1 MNISFAKKRSAFR
14 AAVAAAL
21 VLLIVAMSAVCL
33 SACNDDDGPD
43 PAAERAEAVNALRVN
58 TLAALDAKWAPG
70 LTDAE
75 IIALASPG
83 SYIEAAL
90 WTEML
95 AEVVSASR
103 LQTGKIRTAAEFIA
117 SDEGR
122 KLFADAAGNLDSAM
136 ELVDALG
143 LTSED
148 VSELGFDLLCAVV
161 SETRAMYTEVANR
174 LNVIKDKVLGA
185 GNENIAAAAERAER
199 IVASFG
205 KDEASVAESV
215 AQTLKALG
223 EAEEG
228 VKTVLAFAYDT
239 ERILGAGE
247 SGAGLSAIIGSA
259 AEGEGALANVSER
272 EMFAWLDGVLA
283 GFEEFG
289 KSMTAEKIASVKA
302 ALASGVLAGFEEFG
316 KSMTAEKIASVKA
329 ALASVRECFQGF
341 AQPVAAVGDVME
353 WLRVAESFADEIP
366 TIVSYALSACNVIYE
381 RNAEDTYTYD
391 FVRKLRLLAEE
402 ENEELRTVNTYALGA
417 ELFLSFAESH
427 NAAELKG
434 WIRDMAKEGTDLKS
448 ALIYAFALMA
458 AQAESEGDV
467 EVTPDLVSMVSVLLT
482 EVFGSLMDET
492 WRKYVLFPEK
502 YENRLRIVSGLVIS
516 FAESVNELNA
526 GGAQVDI
533 NVSSSGPYD
542 SEWYAEVMRIR
553 EETIRNAGGTDG
565 DALADK
571 ATAVIGE
578 YIDASYARLDELRAA
593 ASVGYI
599 TDADSAEA
607 TKLAEE
613 VQSNPIFM
621 VFAFF
626 FMQK

>member
-1 MNISFAKKRSAFR
+1 MGASFAKKRFAFC

-43 PAAERAEAVNALRVN
+43 PAAERAEAVNALRAN
-58 TLAALDAKWAPG
+58 TLAALDAKWTPG

-83 SYIEAAL
+83 SYIEAVL
-90 WTEML
+90 CTEML

-174 LNVIKDKVLGA
+174 LNAIKDKVLGA

-199 IVASFG
+199 IVESFG
-205 KDEASVAESV
+205 KDEASAAESV

-247 SGAGLSAIIGSA
+247 SGEGLAGLIGSA

-272 EMFAWLDGVLA
+272 EMFAGLDGVL
-283 GFEEFG
+283 GGLKDFG
-289 KSMTAEKIASVKA
+289 A
-302 ALASGVLAGFEEFG
+302 
-316 KSMTAEKIASVKA
+316 SMTAEKIASVKA

-341 AQPVAAVGDVME
+341 AQPVEVVRDVME
-353 WLRVAESFADEIP
+353 WLRGAEELLGEVPFLTGAIAAATD
-366 TIVSYALSACNVIYE
+366 VIYE
-381 RNAEDTYTYD
+381 RGEDGGYTYD
-391 FVRKLRLLAEE
+391 FVRRLKLLAEE
-402 ENEELRTVNTYALGA
+402 EDGTLADINSYILAGEAI
-417 ELFLSFAESH
+417 LSFAKVYD
-427 NAAELKG
+427 AQAVKDELKQLAENG
-434 WIRDMAKEGTDLKS
+434 GEMTSLV
-448 ALIYAFALMA
+448 IYAMALMFEASEQEGEDIEFTDDIA
-458 AQAESEGDV
+458 ALAV
-467 EVTPDLVSMVSVLLT
+467 ALLT
-482 EVFGSLMDET
+482 EVMGSATET
-492 WRKYVLFPEK
+492 AWNNYVSDPEK
-502 YENRLRIVSGLVIS
+502 YQNSLRIFSGLVLG
-516 FAESVNELNA
+516 FAEVLNENIA
-526 GGAQVDI
+526 AHGGTRVDI
-533 NVSSSGPYD
+533 NVTSDGPYTA
-542 SEWYAEVMRIR
+542 EWYAEVVRIR
-553 EETIRNAGGTDG
+553 RETIERAGAFTEG
-565 DALADK
+565 DDLSSV
-571 ATAVIGE
+571 AVGIIGE
-578 YIDASYARLDELRAA
+578 YVDKCYASLPDIERAVSAGWVEDAESEEAKLVTEMAA
-593 ASVGYI
+593 N
-599 TDADSAEA
+599 
-607 TKLAEE
+607 
-613 VQSNPIFM
+613 NPIFM
-621 VFAFF
+621 LLAM
-626 FMQK
+626 FM

>member
-1 MNISFAKKRSAFR
+1 MNVSFAKKRFAFR

-43 PAAERAEAVNALRVN
+43 PAAERAEAVNALKVN
-58 TLAALDAKWAPG
+58 TLVAMDSKWTPG

-75 IIALASPG
+75 IIGLASPG
-83 SYIEAAL
+83 SYIEAVL

-174 LNVIKDKVLGA
+174 LNAIKDKVLGA

-199 IVASFG
+199 IVESFG
-205 KDEASVAESV
+205 KDEASAAESV
-215 AQTLKALG
+215 AQTLEALA

-239 ERILGAGE
+239 ERIFGTGE
-247 SGAGLSAIIGSA
+247 SGEGLAGLIGSA

-272 EMFAWLDGVLA
+272 EMFAWLD
-283 GFEEFG
+283 
-289 KSMTAEKIASVKA
+289 
-302 ALASGVLAGFEEFG
+302 GVLAGFEEFG

-366 TIVSYALSACNVIYE
+366 TIVSYALSACDAIYE

-391 FVRKLRLLAEE
+391 FVHKLRLLAEE

-417 ELFLSFAESH
+417 ELFLSFAKSH
-427 NAAELKG
+427 DAAELKG
-434 WIRDMAKEGTDLKS
+434 WIRDMAKEGTGLKS

>member
-1 MNISFAKKRSAFR
+1 MGASFAKKRFAFR

-58 TLAALDAKWAPG
+58 TLAALDAKWTPG
-70 LTDAE
+70 LTDTE
-75 IIALASPG
+75 IIGLASPG
-83 SYIEAAL
+83 SYIEAVL

-174 LNVIKDKVLGA
+174 LNAIKDKVLGA

-199 IVASFG
+199 IVESFG
-205 KDEASVAESV
+205 KDEASAAESV

-239 ERILGAGE
+239 ERIFGTGE
-247 SGAGLSAIIGSA
+247 SGEGLAGLIGSA

-289 KSMTAEKIASVKA
+289 E
-302 ALASGVLAGFEEFG
+302 
-316 KSMTAEKIASVKA
+316 SMTAEKIASVKA

-341 AQPVAAVGDVME
+341 AQPVEVVRDVME
-353 WLRVAESFADEIP
+353 WLRGAEELLGEVPFLTGAIAAATD
-366 TIVSYALSACNVIYE
+366 VIYE
-381 RNAEDTYTYD
+381 RGEDGGYTYD
-391 FVRKLRLLAEE
+391 FVRRLKLLAEE
-402 ENEELRTVNTYALGA
+402 EDGTLADINSYILAGEAILSFAKDYDAQAVKDELKQLAENGGEMTTLVIYAMALMFEASEQEGEDIEFTDDIA
-417 ELFLSFAESH
+417 ALAVALLTEVMGSATETAWNNYVSDPEKYQNRLRIFSGMVLSFAEVL
-427 NAAELKG
+427 NENIAAHG
-434 WIRDMAKEGTDLKS
+434 GT
-448 ALIYAFALMA
+448 
-458 AQAESEGDV
+458 
-467 EVTPDLVSMVSVLLT
+467 
-482 EVFGSLMDET
+482 
-492 WRKYVLFPEK
+492 R
-502 YENRLRIVSGLVIS
+502 
-516 FAESVNELNA
+516 VN
-526 GGAQVDI
+526 I
-533 NVSSSGPYD
+533 NVTSDGPYTA
-542 SEWYAEVMRIR
+542 EWYAEVVRIR
-553 EETIRNAGGTDG
+553 RETIERAGTFTEGG
-565 DALADK
+565 ELSSV
-571 ATAVIGE
+571 AVGIIGE
-578 YIDASYARLDELRAA
+578 YVDKCYASLPDIKRAVSAGWVEDAESEEAKLVTEMAA
-593 ASVGYI
+593 N
-599 TDADSAEA
+599 
-607 TKLAEE
+607 
-613 VQSNPIFM
+613 NPIFM
-621 VFAFF
+621 LLAM
-626 FMQK
+626 FM

>member
-1 MNISFAKKRSAFR
+1 MRASFAKKRFAFR

-75 IIALASPG
+75 IIGLASPG
-83 SYIEAAL
+83 SYIEAVL

-174 LNVIKDKVLGA
+174 LNAIKDKVLGA

-199 IVASFG
+199 IVESFG
-205 KDEASVAESV
+205 KDETSAAESV

-239 ERILGAGE
+239 ERIFGTGE
-247 SGAGLSAIIGSA
+247 SGEGLAGLIGSA

-272 EMFAWLDGVLA
+272 ELFAWLDGVLA

-289 KSMTAEKIASVKA
+289 KSMTAEKV
-302 ALASGVLAGFEEFG
+302 
-316 KSMTAEKIASVKA
+316 ASVKA

-341 AQPVAAVGDVME
+341 VQPVAAVGDAME

-391 FVRKLRLLAEE
+391 FVHKLRLLAEE
-402 ENEELRTVNTYALGA
+402 EDEELRTVNTYALGA

-593 ASVGYI
+593 ADVGYI

>member
-1 MNISFAKKRSAFR
+1 MRASFAKKRFAFR

-43 PAAERAEAVNALRVN
+43 PAAERAEAVNALKVN

-83 SYIEAAL
+83 SYIEATL

-95 AEVVSASR
+95 TEVVSASR

-122 KLFADAAGNLDSAM
+122 KLFADAAGNLDAAM

-174 LNVIKDKVLGA
+174 LNAIKDKVLGA

-205 KDEASVAESV
+205 KDEATAAESV

-239 ERILGAGE
+239 ERIFGTGE
-247 SGAGLSAIIGSA
+247 SGEGLAGLIGSA

-302 ALASGVLAGFEEFG
+302 ALAS
-316 KSMTAEKIASVKA
+316 
-329 ALASVRECFQGF
+329 VRGCFQGF
-341 AQPVAAVGDVME
+341 AQPVEVVRDVME
-353 WLRVAESFADEIP
+353 WLRGAEELLGEVPFLTGAIAAATD
-366 TIVSYALSACNVIYE
+366 VIYE
-381 RNAEDTYTYD
+381 RGEDGGYTYD
-391 FVRKLRLLAEE
+391 FVRRLKLLAEE
-402 ENEELRTVNTYALGA
+402 EDGTLADINSYIIAGEMI
-417 ELFLSFAESH
+417 LSFAAVYDAQAVKDELEQL
-427 NAAELKG
+427 AENGGEMTSLV
-434 WIRDMAKEGTDLKS
+434 
-448 ALIYAFALMA
+448 IYAMALMFEASEQEGEDIEFTDDIA
-458 AQAESEGDV
+458 ALAV
-467 EVTPDLVSMVSVLLT
+467 ALLT
-482 EVFGSLMDET
+482 EVMGSATET
-492 WRKYVLFPEK
+492 AWNNYVSDPEK
-502 YENRLRIVSGLVIS
+502 YQNRLRIFSGMVLD
-516 FAESVNELNA
+516 FAEVLNENIA
-526 GGAQVDI
+526 AHGGTRVDI
-533 NVSSSGPYD
+533 NVTSDGPYTA
-542 SEWYAEVMRIR
+542 EWYAEVVRIR
-553 EETIRNAGGTDG
+553 RETIERAGTFTEG
-565 DALADK
+565 DDLSSV
-571 ATAVIGE
+571 AVGIIGE
-578 YIDASYARLDELRAA
+578 YVDKCYASLPDIERAVSAGWVEDAESEEAKLVTEMAA
-593 ASVGYI
+593 N
-599 TDADSAEA
+599 
-607 TKLAEE
+607 
-613 VQSNPIFM
+613 NPIFM
-621 VFAFF
+621 LLAM
-626 FMQK
+626 FM

>member
-1 MNISFAKKRSAFR
+1 MKAVFGTKKGADVLRVLL
-14 AAVAAAL
+14 AAVL
-21 VLLIVAMSAVCL
+21 VVLLIASFFAL
-33 SACNDDDGPD
+33 AACNKKDGPD
-43 PAAERAEAVNALRVN
+43 PAAERAEAVNALKVN
-58 TLAALDAKWAPG
+58 TLAALDAKWTPG

-75 IIALASPG
+75 IIGLASPG
-83 SYIEAAL
+83 SYIEATL

-117 SDEGR
+117 SEEGR
-122 KLFADAAGNLDSAM
+122 ELFADAAGNLDSAM

-161 SETRAMYTEVANR
+161 SETRAMYTELADR
-174 LNVIKDKVLGA
+174 LNAIKDKVLGNA

-205 KDEASVAESV
+205 EDESAAAASV
-215 AQTLKALG
+215 AQTLEALG

-239 ERILGAGE
+239 ERIFGTGE
-247 SGAGLSAIIGSA
+247 SGDGLAGLIGSA

-302 ALASGVLAGFEEFG
+302 AL
-316 KSMTAEKIASVKA
+316 K
-329 ALASVRECFQGF
+329 SVRECFQGF
-341 AQPVAAVGDVME
+341 AQPVAAVGDAME
-353 WLRVAESFADEIP
+353 WLRVAEELLGEVPFLTGAIDAA
-366 TIVSYALSACNVIYE
+366 TDVIYE
-381 RNAEDTYTYD
+381 RGEDEGYTYD
-391 FVRKLRLLAEE
+391 FVRRLKLLAGEE
-402 ENEELRTVNTYALGA
+402 DEELRTVNTYALGA
-417 ELFLSFAESH
+417 ELFLSFAKSH
-427 NAAELKG
+427 DAAELKG
-434 WIRDMAKEGTDLKS
+434 WIRDMAKEGTGLKS

-458 AQAESEGDV
+458 AQAESDGDV
-467 EVTPDLVSMVSVLLT
+467 EVTPDLVSMVSVLLA

-526 GGAQVDI
+526 GGVQVDI

-565 DALADK
+565 EALADK

>member
-1 MNISFAKKRSAFR
+1 MNVSFAKKRFAFR

-43 PAAERAEAVNALRVN
+43 PAAERAEAVNALKVN
-58 TLAALDAKWAPG
+58 TLAALDAKWTPG
-70 LTDAE
+70 LTDTE
-75 IIALASPG
+75 IIGLASPG

-161 SETRAMYTEVANR
+161 AGTRAMYTELADR
-174 LNVIKDKVLGA
+174 LNAIKDKVLGA

-199 IVASFG
+199 IVESFG
-205 KDEASVAESV
+205 KDEASAAESV
-215 AQTLKALG
+215 AHTLKALG

-239 ERILGAGE
+239 ERIFGTGE
-247 SGAGLSAIIGSA
+247 SGEGLAGLIGSA

-302 ALASGVLAGFEEFG
+302 ALAS
-316 KSMTAEKIASVKA
+316 
-329 ALASVRECFQGF
+329 VRECFQGF
-341 AQPVAAVGDVME
+341 AQPVEVVRDVME
-353 WLRVAESFADEIP
+353 WLRGAEELLGEVPFLTGAIAAATD
-366 TIVSYALSACNVIYE
+366 VIYE
-381 RNAEDTYTYD
+381 RGEDGGYTYD
-391 FVRKLRLLAEE
+391 FVRRLKLLAEE
-402 ENEELRTVNTYALGA
+402 EDGTLADINSYIIAGEMI
-417 ELFLSFAESH
+417 LSFAEDYD
-427 NAAELKG
+427 AQAVKDELKQLAENG
-434 WIRDMAKEGTDLKS
+434 GEMTTLV
-448 ALIYAFALMA
+448 IYAMALMFEASEQEGEDIEFTDDIA
-458 AQAESEGDV
+458 ALAV
-467 EVTPDLVSMVSVLLT
+467 ALLT
-482 EVFGSLMDET
+482 EVMGSATET
-492 WRKYVLFPEK
+492 AWNNYVSDPEK
-502 YENRLRIVSGLVIS
+502 YENRLRIFSGLVLG
-516 FAESVNELNA
+516 FAEVLNENIA
-526 GGAQVDI
+526 AHGGTCVDI
-533 NVSSSGPYD
+533 NVTSDGPYTA
-542 SEWYAEVMRIR
+542 EWYAEVVRIR
-553 EETIRNAGGTDG
+553 RETIERAGTFTEG
-565 DALADK
+565 DDLSSV
-571 ATAVIGE
+571 AVGIIGE
-578 YIDASYARLDELRAA
+578 YVDKCYASLPDIERAV
-593 ASVGYI
+593 SVGWVD
-599 TDADSAEA
+599 DAESEEA
-607 TKLAEE
+607 KLVTEMAAN
-613 VQSNPIFM
+613 NPIFM
-621 VFAFF
+621 LLAM
-626 FMQK
+626 FM

>member
-1 MNISFAKKRSAFR
+1 MNVSFAKKRFAFR

-43 PAAERAEAVNALRVN
+43 PAAERAEAVNALKVN

-70 LTDAE
+70 LTDTE

-117 SDEGR
+117 SDDGR

-174 LNVIKDKVLGA
+174 LNAIKDKVLGA

-199 IVASFG
+199 IVESFG
-205 KDEASVAESV
+205 KDEASAAESV

-239 ERILGAGE
+239 ERIFGTGE
-247 SGAGLSAIIGSA
+247 SGEGLAGLIGSA

-302 ALASGVLAGFEEFG
+302 ALAS
-316 KSMTAEKIASVKA
+316 
-329 ALASVRECFQGF
+329 VRECFQGF
-341 AQPVAAVGDVME
+341 AQPVEVVRDVME
-353 WLRVAESFADEIP
+353 WLRGAEELLGEVPFLTGAIAAATD
-366 TIVSYALSACNVIYE
+366 VIYE
-381 RNAEDTYTYD
+381 RGEDGGYTYD
-391 FVRKLRLLAEE
+391 FVRRLKLLAGEE
-402 ENEELRTVNTYALGA
+402 DGTLADINSYIIAGEMI
-417 ELFLSFAESH
+417 LSFA
-427 NAAELKG
+427 AVYDAQAVKDELKQLAENG
-434 WIRDMAKEGTDLKS
+434 GEMTSLV
-448 ALIYAFALMA
+448 IYAMALMFEASGQEGEDIEFTDDIA
-458 AQAESEGDV
+458 ALAV
-467 EVTPDLVSMVSVLLT
+467 ALLT
-482 EVFGSLMDET
+482 EVMGSATET
-492 WRKYVLFPEK
+492 AWNNYVSDPEK
-502 YENRLRIVSGLVIS
+502 YQNSLRIFSGLVLG
-516 FAESVNELNA
+516 FAEVLNENIA
-526 GGAQVDI
+526 AHGGTRVDI
-533 NVSSSGPYD
+533 NVTSDGPYTA
-542 SEWYAEVMRIR
+542 EWYAEVVRIR
-553 EETIRNAGGTDG
+553 RETIERAGTFTEG
-565 DALADK
+565 DDLSSV
-571 ATAVIGE
+571 AVGIIGE
-578 YIDASYARLDELRAA
+578 YVDKCYASLPDIERAVSAGWVEDAESEEAKLVTEMAA
-593 ASVGYI
+593 N
-599 TDADSAEA
+599 
-607 TKLAEE
+607 
-613 VQSNPIFM
+613 NPIFM
-621 VFAFF
+621 LLAM
-626 FMQK
+626 FM

>member
-1 MNISFAKKRSAFR
+1 MRASFAKKRFAFC
-14 AAVAAAL
+14 AAVTAAL

-58 TLAALDAKWAPG
+58 TLAALDAKWTPG
-70 LTDAE
+70 LTDTE
-75 IIALASPG
+75 IIGLASPG
-83 SYIEAAL
+83 SYIEAVL

-95 AEVVSASR
+95 AEVVSVSR

-174 LNVIKDKVLGA
+174 LNAIKDKVLGA

-199 IVASFG
+199 IVESFG
-205 KDEASVAESV
+205 KDEASAAESV

-239 ERILGAGE
+239 ERIFGTGE
-247 SGAGLSAIIGSA
+247 SGEGLAGLIGSA

-302 ALASGVLAGFEEFG
+302 ALAS
-316 KSMTAEKIASVKA
+316 
-329 ALASVRECFQGF
+329 VRECFQGF
-341 AQPVAAVGDVME
+341 AQPVEVVRDVME
-353 WLRVAESFADEIP
+353 WLRGAEELLGEVPFLTGAIAAATD
-366 TIVSYALSACNVIYE
+366 VIYE
-381 RNAEDTYTYD
+381 RGEDGGYTYD
-391 FVRKLRLLAEE
+391 FVRRLKLLAE
-402 ENEELRTVNTYALGA
+402 A
-417 ELFLSFAESH
+417 EDGTLADINSYILAGEAILSFAEVYD
-427 NAAELKG
+427 AQAVKDELKQLAENG
-434 WIRDMAKEGTDLKS
+434 GEMTTLV
-448 ALIYAFALMA
+448 IYAMALMFEASEQEGEDIEFTDDIA
-458 AQAESEGDV
+458 ALAV
-467 EVTPDLVSMVSVLLT
+467 ALLT
-482 EVFGSLMDET
+482 EVMGSATET
-492 WRKYVLFPEK
+492 AWNNYVSDPEK
-502 YENRLRIVSGLVIS
+502 YQNRLRISSGMVLG
-516 FAESVNELNA
+516 FAEVLNENIA
-526 GGAQVDI
+526 AHGGTRVDI
-533 NVSSSGPYD
+533 NVTSGGPYTA
-542 SEWYAEVMRIR
+542 EWYAEVVRIR
-553 EETIRNAGGTDG
+553 RETIERAGAFTEG
-565 DALADK
+565 DALSSV
-571 ATAVIGE
+571 AVGIIGE
-578 YIDASYARLDELRAA
+578 YVDKCYASLPDIERAVSAGWVEDAESEEAKLVTEMAA
-593 ASVGYI
+593 N
-599 TDADSAEA
+599 
-607 TKLAEE
+607 
-613 VQSNPIFM
+613 NPIFM
-621 VFAFF
+621 LLAM
-626 FMQK
+626 FM

>member
-1 MNISFAKKRSAFR
+1 MRASFAKKRFAFR

-43 PAAERAEAVNALRVN
+43 PAAERAEAVNALKVN

-83 SYIEAAL
+83 SYIEATL

-95 AEVVSASR
+95 TEVVSASR

-174 LNVIKDKVLGA
+174 LNAIKDKVLGA

-205 KDEASVAESV
+205 KDEATAAESV

-239 ERILGAGE
+239 ERIFGTGE
-247 SGAGLSAIIGSA
+247 SGEGLAGLIGSA

-302 ALASGVLAGFEEFG
+302 ALAS
-316 KSMTAEKIASVKA
+316 
-329 ALASVRECFQGF
+329 VRECFQGF
-341 AQPVAAVGDVME
+341 AQPVEVVRDVME
-353 WLRVAESFADEIP
+353 WLRGAEELLGEVPFLTGAIAAATD
-366 TIVSYALSACNVIYE
+366 VIYE
-381 RNAEDTYTYD
+381 RGEDGGYTYD
-391 FVRKLRLLAEE
+391 FVHRLKLLAEE
-402 ENEELRTVNTYALGA
+402 EDGTLADINSYILAGEAI
-417 ELFLSFAESH
+417 LSFAKVYD
-427 NAAELKG
+427 AQAVKDELKQLAENG
-434 WIRDMAKEGTDLKS
+434 GEMTTLV
-448 ALIYAFALMA
+448 IYAMALMFEASEQEGEDIEFTDDIA
-458 AQAESEGDV
+458 ALAV
-467 EVTPDLVSMVSVLLT
+467 ALLT
-482 EVFGSLMDET
+482 EVMGSATET
-492 WRKYVLFPEK
+492 AWNNYVSDPEK
-502 YENRLRIVSGLVIS
+502 YENRLRVFSGLVLG
-516 FAESVNELNA
+516 FAEVLNENIA
-526 GGAQVDI
+526 AHGGTRVDI
-533 NVSSSGPYD
+533 NVTSDGPYTA
-542 SEWYAEVMRIR
+542 EWYAEVVRIR
-553 EETIRNAGGTDG
+553 RETIERAGAFTEG
-565 DALADK
+565 DDLSSV
-571 ATAVIGE
+571 AVGIIGE
-578 YIDASYARLDELRAA
+578 YVDKCYASLLDIERAV
-593 ASVGYI
+593 SVGWVE
-599 TDADSAEA
+599 DAESEEA
-607 TKLAEE
+607 KLVTEMAAN
-613 VQSNPIFM
+613 NPIFM
-621 VFAFF
+621 LLAM
-626 FMQK
+626 FM

>member
-1 MNISFAKKRSAFR
+1 MNVSFAKKRFAFR

-43 PAAERAEAVNALRVN
+43 PAAERAEAVNALSVN
-58 TLAALDAKWAPG
+58 TLAALDAKWTPG

-83 SYIEAAL
+83 SYIEATL

-199 IVASFG
+199 IVESFG
-205 KDEASVAESV
+205 KDEASAAESV
-215 AQTLKALG
+215 AQTLEALA

-239 ERILGAGE
+239 ERIFGTGE
-247 SGAGLSAIIGSA
+247 SGEGLAGLIGSA

-302 ALASGVLAGFEEFG
+302 ALAS
-316 KSMTAEKIASVKA
+316 
-329 ALASVRECFQGF
+329 VRECFQGF
-341 AQPVAAVGDVME
+341 AQPVEVVRDVME
-353 WLRVAESFADEIP
+353 WLRGAEELLGEVPFLTGAIAAATD
-366 TIVSYALSACNVIYE
+366 VIYG
-381 RNAEDTYTYD
+381 EDGGYTYD
-391 FVRKLRLLAEE
+391 FVHRLKLLAEE
-402 ENEELRTVNTYALGA
+402 EDGTLADINSYIIAGEMI
-417 ELFLSFAESH
+417 LSFAEDYD
-427 NAAELKG
+427 AQAVKDELKQLAENG
-434 WIRDMAKEGTDLKS
+434 GEMTTLV
-448 ALIYAFALMA
+448 IYAMALMFEASEQEGEDIEFTDDIA
-458 AQAESEGDV
+458 ALAV
-467 EVTPDLVSMVSVLLT
+467 ALLT
-482 EVFGSLMDET
+482 EVMGSATET
-492 WRKYVLFPEK
+492 AWNNYVSDPEK
-502 YENRLRIVSGLVIS
+502 YQNSLRIFSGLVLG
-516 FAESVNELNA
+516 FAEVLNENIA
-526 GGAQVDI
+526 AHGGTRVDI
-533 NVSSSGPYD
+533 NVTSDGPYTA
-542 SEWYAEVMRIR
+542 EWYAEVVRIR
-553 EETIRNAGGTDG
+553 RETIERAGAFTEG
-565 DALADK
+565 DALSSV
-571 ATAVIGE
+571 AVGIIGE
-578 YIDASYARLDELRAA
+578 YVDKCYASLPDIERAV
-593 ASVGYI
+593 SVGWVD
-599 TDADSAEA
+599 DAESEEA
-607 TKLAEE
+607 KLVTEMAAN
-613 VQSNPIFM
+613 NPIFM
-621 VFAFF
+621 LLAM
-626 FMQK
+626 FM

>member
-1 MNISFAKKRSAFR
+1 MRASFAKKRFAFR

-43 PAAERAEAVNALRVN
+43 PAAERAEAVNALKVN

-174 LNVIKDKVLGA
+174 LNAIKDKVLGA
-185 GNENIAAAAERAER
+185 GNENIATAAERAER

-205 KDEASVAESV
+205 KDETSAAESV

-239 ERILGAGE
+239 ERIFGTGE
-247 SGAGLSAIIGSA
+247 SGEGLAGLIGSA

-302 ALASGVLAGFEEFG
+302 ALAS
-316 KSMTAEKIASVKA
+316 
-329 ALASVRECFQGF
+329 VRECFQGF
-341 AQPVAAVGDVME
+341 AQPVEVVRDVME
-353 WLRVAESFADEIP
+353 WLRGAEELLGEVPFLTGAIAAATD
-366 TIVSYALSACNVIYE
+366 VIYE
-381 RNAEDTYTYD
+381 RGEDEGYTYD
-391 FVRKLRLLAEE
+391 FVHRLKLLAGEE
-402 ENEELRTVNTYALGA
+402 DGTLADINSYIIAGEMI
-417 ELFLSFAESH
+417 LSFAEVYD
-427 NAAELKG
+427 AQAVKDELKQLAENG
-434 WIRDMAKEGTDLKS
+434 GEMTTLV
-448 ALIYAFALMA
+448 IYAMALMFEASEQEGEDIEFTDDIA
-458 AQAESEGDV
+458 ALAV
-467 EVTPDLVSMVSVLLT
+467 ALLT
-482 EVFGSLMDET
+482 EVMGSATET
-492 WRKYVLFPEK
+492 AWNNYVSDPEK
-502 YENRLRIVSGLVIS
+502 YQNSLRIFSGLVLG
-516 FAESVNELNA
+516 FAEVLNENIA
-526 GGAQVDI
+526 AHGGTRVDI
-533 NVSSSGPYD
+533 NVTSDGPYTA
-542 SEWYAEVMRIR
+542 EWYAEVVRIR
-553 EETIRNAGGTDG
+553 RETIERAGAFTEE
-565 DALADK
+565 DALSSV
-571 ATAVIGE
+571 AVGIIGE
-578 YIDASYARLDELRAA
+578 YVDKCYASLPDIERAVSAGWVEDAESEEAKLVTEMAA
-593 ASVGYI
+593 N
-599 TDADSAEA
+599 
-607 TKLAEE
+607 
-613 VQSNPIFM
+613 NPIFM
-621 VFAFF
+621 LLAMFR
-626 FMQK
+626 

>member
-1 MNISFAKKRSAFR
+1 MRASFAKKRFAFR

-43 PAAERAEAVNALRVN
+43 PAAERAEAVNALKVN

-174 LNVIKDKVLGA
+174 LNAIKDKVLGA
-185 GNENIAAAAERAER
+185 GNENIATAAERAER

-205 KDEASVAESV
+205 KDETSAAESV

-239 ERILGAGE
+239 ERIFGTGE
-247 SGAGLSAIIGSA
+247 SGEGLAGLIGSA

-302 ALASGVLAGFEEFG
+302 ALAS
-316 KSMTAEKIASVKA
+316 
-329 ALASVRECFQGF
+329 VRECFQGF
-341 AQPVAAVGDVME
+341 AQPVEVVRDVME
-353 WLRVAESFADEIP
+353 WLRGAEELLGEVPFLTGAIAAATD
-366 TIVSYALSACNVIYE
+366 VIYE
-381 RNAEDTYTYD
+381 RGEDEGYTYD
-391 FVRKLRLLAEE
+391 FVHRLKLLAGEE
-402 ENEELRTVNTYALGA
+402 DGTLADINSYIIAGEMI
-417 ELFLSFAESH
+417 LSFAEVYD
-427 NAAELKG
+427 AQAVKDELKQLAENG
-434 WIRDMAKEGTDLKS
+434 GEMTTLV
-448 ALIYAFALMA
+448 IYAMALMFEASEQEGEDIEFTDDIA
-458 AQAESEGDV
+458 ALAV
-467 EVTPDLVSMVSVLLT
+467 ALLT
-482 EVFGSLMDET
+482 EVMGSATET
-492 WRKYVLFPEK
+492 AWNNYVSDPEK
-502 YENRLRIVSGLVIS
+502 YQNSLRIFSGLVLG
-516 FAESVNELNA
+516 FAEVLNENIA
-526 GGAQVDI
+526 AHGGTRVDI
-533 NVSSSGPYD
+533 NVTSDGPYTA
-542 SEWYAEVMRIR
+542 EWYAEVVRIR
-553 EETIRNAGGTDG
+553 RETIERAGAFTEE
-565 DALADK
+565 DALSSV
-571 ATAVIGE
+571 AVGIIGE
-578 YIDASYARLDELRAA
+578 YVDKCYASLPDIERAVSAGWVEDAESEEAKLVTEMAA
-593 ASVGYI
+593 N
-599 TDADSAEA
+599 
-607 TKLAEE
+607 
-613 VQSNPIFM
+613 NPIFM
-621 VFAFF
+621 LLAM
-626 FMQK
+626 FM

>member
-1 MNISFAKKRSAFR
+1 MRAFFAKKRFAFR

-43 PAAERAEAVNALRVN
+43 PAAERAEAVNALKVN

-83 SYIEAAL
+83 GYIEATL

-205 KDEASVAESV
+205 KDETSAAESV

-239 ERILGAGE
+239 ERIFGTGE
-247 SGAGLSAIIGSA
+247 SGEGLAGLIGSA

-302 ALASGVLAGFEEFG
+302 ALAS
-316 KSMTAEKIASVKA
+316 
-329 ALASVRECFQGF
+329 VRECFQGF
-341 AQPVAAVGDVME
+341 AQPVEVVRDVME
-353 WLRVAESFADEIP
+353 WLRGTEELLGEVPFLTGAIAAA
-366 TIVSYALSACNVIYE
+366 TNVIYE
-381 RNAEDTYTYD
+381 RGEDEGYTYD
-391 FVRKLRLLAEE
+391 FVRRLKLLAEE
-402 ENEELRTVNTYALGA
+402 EDGTLADINSYILAGEMI
-417 ELFLSFAESH
+417 LSFAEDYD
-427 NAAELKG
+427 AQAVKDELKQLAENG
-434 WIRDMAKEGTDLKS
+434 GEMTTLV
-448 ALIYAFALMA
+448 IYAMALMFEASEQEGEDIEFTDDIA
-458 AQAESEGDV
+458 ALAV
-467 EVTPDLVSMVSVLLT
+467 ALLT
-482 EVFGSLMDET
+482 EVMGSATET
-492 WRKYVLFPEK
+492 AWNNYVSDPEK
-502 YENRLRIVSGLVIS
+502 YQNSLRIFSGLVLG
-516 FAESVNELNA
+516 FAEVLNENIA
-526 GGAQVDI
+526 AHGGTRVDI
-533 NVSSSGPYD
+533 NVTSDGPYTA
-542 SEWYAEVMRIR
+542 EWYAEVVRIR
-553 EETIRNAGGTDG
+553 RETIERAGAFTEE
-565 DALADK
+565 DALSSV
-571 ATAVIGE
+571 AVGIIGE
-578 YIDASYARLDELRAA
+578 YVDKCYASLPDIERAVSAGWVEDAESEEAKLVTEMAA
-593 ASVGYI
+593 N
-599 TDADSAEA
+599 
-607 TKLAEE
+607 
-613 VQSNPIFM
+613 NPIFM
-621 VFAFF
+621 LLAM
-626 FMQK
+626 FM

>member
-1 MNISFAKKRSAFR
+1 MNVSFAKKRFAFR

-43 PAAERAEAVNALRVN
+43 PAAERAEAVNALKVN

-70 LTDAE
+70 LTDTE
-75 IIALASPG
+75 IIGLASPG
-83 SYIEAAL
+83 SYIEAVL

-174 LNVIKDKVLGA
+174 LNAIKDKVLGA

-205 KDEASVAESV
+205 KDEATAAESV

-239 ERILGAGE
+239 ERIFGTGE
-247 SGAGLSAIIGSA
+247 SGEGLAGLIGSA

-302 ALASGVLAGFEEFG
+302 ALAS
-316 KSMTAEKIASVKA
+316 
-329 ALASVRECFQGF
+329 VRECFQGF
-341 AQPVAAVGDVME
+341 AQPVEVVRDVME
-353 WLRVAESFADEIP
+353 WLRGAEELLGEVPFLTGAIAAATD
-366 TIVSYALSACNVIYE
+366 VIYE
-381 RNAEDTYTYD
+381 RGEDGGYTYD
-391 FVRKLRLLAEE
+391 FVRRLKLLAEE
-402 ENEELRTVNTYALGA
+402 EDGTLADINSYIIAGEMI
-417 ELFLSFAESH
+417 LSFA
-427 NAAELKG
+427 AVYDAQAVKDELKQLAENG
-434 WIRDMAKEGTDLKS
+434 GEMTSLV
-448 ALIYAFALMA
+448 IYAMALMFEASEQEGEDIEFTDDIA
-458 AQAESEGDV
+458 ALAV
-467 EVTPDLVSMVSVLLT
+467 ALLT
-482 EVFGSLMDET
+482 EVMGSATET
-492 WRKYVLFPEK
+492 AWNNYVSDPEK
-502 YENRLRIVSGLVIS
+502 YQNSLRIFSGMVLD
-516 FAESVNELNA
+516 FAEVLNENIA
-526 GGAQVDI
+526 AHGGTRVDI
-533 NVSSSGPYD
+533 NVTSDGPYTA
-542 SEWYAEVMRIR
+542 EWYAEVVRIR
-553 EETIRNAGGTDG
+553 RETIERAGTFTEGG
-565 DALADK
+565 DLSSV
-571 ATAVIGE
+571 AVGIIGE
-578 YIDASYARLDELRAA
+578 YVDKCYASRPDIERAVSAGWVEDAESEEAKLVTEMAA
-593 ASVGYI
+593 N
-599 TDADSAEA
+599 
-607 TKLAEE
+607 
-613 VQSNPIFM
+613 NPIFM
-621 VFAFF
+621 LLAM
-626 FMQK
+626 FM

>member
-1 MNISFAKKRSAFR
+1 MRASFAKKRFAFR

-43 PAAERAEAVNALRVN
+43 PAAERAEAVNALKVN

-70 LTDAE
+70 LTDTE
-75 IIALASPG
+75 IIGLASPG

-174 LNVIKDKVLGA
+174 LNAIKDKVLGA

-199 IVASFG
+199 IVESFG
-205 KDEASVAESV
+205 KDEASAAESV

-239 ERILGAGE
+239 ERIFGTGE

-302 ALASGVLAGFEEFG
+302 AL
-316 KSMTAEKIASVKA
+316 K
-329 ALASVRECFQGF
+329 SVRECFQGF
-341 AQPVAAVGDVME
+341 AQPVEVVRDVME
-353 WLRVAESFADEIP
+353 WLRGAEELLGEVPFLTGAIAAATD
-366 TIVSYALSACNVIYE
+366 VIYE
-381 RNAEDTYTYD
+381 RGEDGGYTYD
-391 FVRKLRLLAEE
+391 FVHRLKLLAEE
-402 ENEELRTVNTYALGA
+402 EDGTLADINSYIIAGEMI
-417 ELFLSFAESH
+417 LSFAEVYD
-427 NAAELKG
+427 AQAVKDELKQLAENG
-434 WIRDMAKEGTDLKS
+434 GEMTSLV
-448 ALIYAFALMA
+448 IYAMALMFEASEQEGEDIELTDDIA
-458 AQAESEGDV
+458 ALAV
-467 EVTPDLVSMVSVLLT
+467 ALLT
-482 EVFGSLMDET
+482 EVMGSATET
-492 WRKYVLFPEK
+492 AWNNYVSDPEK
-502 YENRLRIVSGLVIS
+502 YQNRLRIFSGMVLN
-516 FAESVNELNA
+516 FAEVLNENIA
-526 GGAQVDI
+526 AHGGTRVDI
-533 NVSSSGPYD
+533 NVTSDGPYTA
-542 SEWYAEVMRIR
+542 EWYAEVVRIR
-553 EETIRNAGGTDG
+553 RETIERAGTFTEG
-565 DALADK
+565 DDLSSV
-571 ATAVIGE
+571 AVGIIGE
-578 YIDASYARLDELRAA
+578 YVDKCYASLPDIERAVSAGWVEDAESEEAKLVTEMAA
-593 ASVGYI
+593 N
-599 TDADSAEA
+599 
-607 TKLAEE
+607 
-613 VQSNPIFM
+613 NPIFM
-621 VFAFF
+621 LLAM
-626 FMQK
+626 FM

>member
-1 MNISFAKKRSAFR
+1 MRASFAKKRFAFR

-58 TLAALDAKWAPG
+58 TLAALDAKWTPG
-70 LTDAE
+70 LTDTE
-75 IIALASPG
+75 IIGLASPG

-174 LNVIKDKVLGA
+174 LNAIKDKVLGA

-199 IVASFG
+199 IVESFG
-205 KDEASVAESV
+205 KDEASAAESV

-239 ERILGAGE
+239 ERIFGTGE
-247 SGAGLSAIIGSA
+247 SGEGLAGLIGSA

-302 ALASGVLAGFEEFG
+302 ALAS
-316 KSMTAEKIASVKA
+316 
-329 ALASVRECFQGF
+329 VRECFQGF
-341 AQPVAAVGDVME
+341 VQPVAAVGDAME

-366 TIVSYALSACNVIYE
+366 TIVSYALSACDVIYE

-402 ENEELRTVNTYALGA
+402 EDEELRTVNTYALGA

>member
-1 MNISFAKKRSAFR
+1 MNVPFAKKRFAFR

-21 VLLIVAMSAVCL
+21 VMLIVAMSAVCL

-43 PAAERAEAVNALRVN
+43 PAAERAEAVNALKVN

-83 SYIEAAL
+83 SYIEATL

-117 SDEGR
+117 SDEGK

-161 SETRAMYTEVANR
+161 SETRALYTETKDRLVA
-174 LNVIKDKVLGA
+174 IDKKGVMGGA
-185 GNENIAAAAERAER
+185 NTDLTAAIERAER

-205 KDEASVAESV
+205 KDETSAAESV

-239 ERILGAGE
+239 ERIFGTGE
-247 SGAGLSAIIGSA
+247 SGEGLAGLIGSA

-302 ALASGVLAGFEEFG
+302 ALAS
-316 KSMTAEKIASVKA
+316 
-329 ALASVRECFQGF
+329 VRECFQGF
-341 AQPVAAVGDVME
+341 AQPVAAVGDAME

-366 TIVSYALSACNVIYE
+366 TIVSYALSACDVIYE

-402 ENEELRTVNTYALGA
+402 EDEELRTVNTYALGA

>member
-1 MNISFAKKRSAFR
+1 MRASFAKKRFAFR

-43 PAAERAEAVNALRVN
+43 PAAERAEAVNALKVN

-83 SYIEAAL
+83 SYIEAVL

-174 LNVIKDKVLGA
+174 LNAIKDKVLGA

-199 IVASFG
+199 IVESFG
-205 KDEASVAESV
+205 KDEASAAESV

-239 ERILGAGE
+239 ERIFGTGE
-247 SGAGLSAIIGSA
+247 SGEGLAGLIGSA

-302 ALASGVLAGFEEFG
+302 ALAS
-316 KSMTAEKIASVKA
+316 
-329 ALASVRECFQGF
+329 VRECFQGF
-341 AQPVAAVGDVME
+341 AQPVEVVRDVME
-353 WLRVAESFADEIP
+353 WLRGAEELLGEVPFLTGAIAAATD
-366 TIVSYALSACNVIYE
+366 VIYE
-381 RNAEDTYTYD
+381 RGEDEGYTYD
-391 FVRKLRLLAEE
+391 FVRRLKLLAEE
-402 ENEELRTVNTYALGA
+402 EDGTLADINSYILAGEAI
-417 ELFLSFAESH
+417 LSFAKVYD
-427 NAAELKG
+427 AQAVKDELKQLAENG
-434 WIRDMAKEGTDLKS
+434 GEMTTLV
-448 ALIYAFALMA
+448 IYAMALMFEASEQEGEDIEFTDDIA
-458 AQAESEGDV
+458 ALAV
-467 EVTPDLVSMVSVLLT
+467 ALLT
-482 EVFGSLMDET
+482 EVMGSATET
-492 WRKYVLFPEK
+492 AWNNYVSDPEK
-502 YENRLRIVSGLVIS
+502 YENRLRVFSGLVLG
-516 FAESVNELNA
+516 FAEVLNENIA
-526 GGAQVDI
+526 AHGGTRVDI
-533 NVSSSGPYD
+533 NVTSDGPYTA
-542 SEWYAEVMRIR
+542 EWYAEVVRIR
-553 EETIRNAGGTDG
+553 RETIERAGAFTEG
-565 DALADK
+565 DALSSV
-571 ATAVIGE
+571 AVGIIGE
-578 YIDASYARLDELRAA
+578 YVDKCYASLPDIERAVSAGWVEDAESEEAKLVTEMAA
-593 ASVGYI
+593 N
-599 TDADSAEA
+599 
-607 TKLAEE
+607 
-613 VQSNPIFM
+613 NPIFM
-621 VFAFF
+621 LLAM
-626 FMQK
+626 FM

>member
-1 MNISFAKKRSAFR
+1 MNVSFAKKRFAFR

-75 IIALASPG
+75 IIGLASPG
-83 SYIEAAL
+83 SYIEAEL

-174 LNVIKDKVLGA
+174 LNAIKDKVLGA

-199 IVASFG
+199 IVESFG
-205 KDEASVAESV
+205 KDEATAAESV

-239 ERILGAGE
+239 ERIFGTGE
-247 SGAGLSAIIGSA
+247 SGEGLAGLIGSA

-302 ALASGVLAGFEEFG
+302 ALAS
-316 KSMTAEKIASVKA
+316 
-329 ALASVRECFQGF
+329 VRECFQGF
-341 AQPVAAVGDVME
+341 AQPVEVVRDVME
-353 WLRVAESFADEIP
+353 WLRGAEELLGEVPFLTGAIAAA
-366 TIVSYALSACNVIYE
+366 TNVIYE
-381 RNAEDTYTYD
+381 RGEDEGYTYD
-391 FVRKLRLLAEE
+391 FVRRLKLLAEE
-402 ENEELRTVNTYALGA
+402 EDGTLADINSYILAGEAI
-417 ELFLSFAESH
+417 LSFADVYD
-427 NAAELKG
+427 AQAVKDELKQLAENG
-434 WIRDMAKEGTDLKS
+434 GEMTTLV
-448 ALIYAFALMA
+448 IYAMALMFEASEQEGEDIELTDDIA
-458 AQAESEGDV
+458 ALAV
-467 EVTPDLVSMVSVLLT
+467 ALLT
-482 EVFGSLMDET
+482 EVMGSATET
-492 WRKYVLFPEK
+492 AWNNYVSDPEK
-502 YENRLRIVSGLVIS
+502 YQNRLRIFSGMVLD
-516 FAESVNELNA
+516 FAEVLNENIA
-526 GGAQVDI
+526 AHGGTRVDI
-533 NVSSSGPYD
+533 NVTSDGPYTA
-542 SEWYAEVMRIR
+542 EWYAEVVRIR
-553 EETIRNAGGTDG
+553 RETIERAGTFTEG
-565 DALADK
+565 DDLSSV
-571 ATAVIGE
+571 AVGIIGE
-578 YIDASYARLDELRAA
+578 YVDKCYASRPDIERAVSAGWVEDAESEEAKLVTEMAA
-593 ASVGYI
+593 N
-599 TDADSAEA
+599 
-607 TKLAEE
+607 
-613 VQSNPIFM
+613 NPIFM
-621 VFAFF
+621 LLAM
-626 FMQK
+626 FM

>member
-1 MNISFAKKRSAFR
+1 MRASFAKKRFAFR

-43 PAAERAEAVNALRVN
+43 PAAERAEAVNALKVN

-174 LNVIKDKVLGA
+174 LNAIKDKVLGA

-199 IVASFG
+199 IVESFG
-205 KDEASVAESV
+205 KDEASAAESV

-239 ERILGAGE
+239 ERIFGTGE
-247 SGAGLSAIIGSA
+247 SGEGLAGLIGSA

-272 EMFAWLDGVLA
+272 EMFAWLD
-283 GFEEFG
+283 
-289 KSMTAEKIASVKA
+289 
-302 ALASGVLAGFEEFG
+302 GVLAGFEEFG

-366 TIVSYALSACNVIYE
+366 TIVSYALSACDVIYE
-381 RNAEDTYTYD
+381 RNAEGTYD
-391 FVRKLRLLAEE
+391 FVHKLRLLAEE

-427 NAAELKG
+427 DAAELKG
-434 WIRDMAKEGTDLKS
+434 WIRDMAKEGTGLKS

>member
-1 MNISFAKKRSAFR
+1 MNVSFAKKRFAFR

-43 PAAERAEAVNALRVN
+43 PAAERAEAVNALKVN

-70 LTDAE
+70 LTDTE

-83 SYIEAAL
+83 SYIEAVL

-174 LNVIKDKVLGA
+174 LNAIKDKVLGA

-199 IVASFG
+199 IVESFG
-205 KDEASVAESV
+205 KDEASAAESV

-239 ERILGAGE
+239 ERIFGTGE
-247 SGAGLSAIIGSA
+247 SGDGLAGLIGSA

-272 EMFAWLDGVLA
+272 EIFAWLDGVLA

-289 KSMTAEKIASVKA
+289 KSMTEEKIASVK
-302 ALASGVLAGFEEFG
+302 G
-316 KSMTAEKIASVKA
+316 

-341 AQPVAAVGDVME
+341 AQPVAAVGDAME

-366 TIVSYALSACNVIYE
+366 TIVSYALSACDVIYE

-391 FVRKLRLLAEE
+391 FVHKLRLLAEE
-402 ENEELRTVNTYALGA
+402 EDEELRTVNTYALGA
-417 ELFLSFAESH
+417 ELFLSFAKSH
-427 NAAELKG
+427 DAAELKG
-434 WIRDMAKEGTDLKS
+434 WIRDMAKEGTGLKS

-458 AQAESEGDV
+458 AQAESDGDV

-526 GGAQVDI
+526 GGVQVDI

-565 DALADK
+565 EALADK
-571 ATAVIGE
+571 ATAEIGE

>member
-1 MNISFAKKRSAFR
+1 MNVSFAKKRFAFR

-161 SETRAMYTEVANR
+161 SETRAMYTELADR
-174 LNVIKDKVLGA
+174 LNAIKDKVLGA

-205 KDEASVAESV
+205 KDEASAAESV

-239 ERILGAGE
+239 ERIFGTGE
-247 SGAGLSAIIGSA
+247 SGEGLAGLIGSA

-302 ALASGVLAGFEEFG
+302 ALAS
-316 KSMTAEKIASVKA
+316 
-329 ALASVRECFQGF
+329 VRECFQGF
-341 AQPVAAVGDVME
+341 AQPVEVVRDVME
-353 WLRVAESFADEIP
+353 WLRGAEELLGEVPFLTGAIAAA
-366 TIVSYALSACNVIYE
+366 TNVIYE
-381 RNAEDTYTYD
+381 RGEDEGYTYD
-391 FVRKLRLLAEE
+391 FVRRLKLLAGEE
-402 ENEELRTVNTYALGA
+402 DGTLADINSYIIAGEMI
-417 ELFLSFAESH
+417 LSFAEDYD
-427 NAAELKG
+427 AQAVKDELKQLAENG
-434 WIRDMAKEGTDLKS
+434 GEMTTLV
-448 ALIYAFALMA
+448 IYAMALMFEASEQEGEDIEFTDDIA
-458 AQAESEGDV
+458 ALAV
-467 EVTPDLVSMVSVLLT
+467 ALLT
-482 EVFGSLMDET
+482 EVMGSATET
-492 WRKYVLFPEK
+492 AWNNYVSDPEK
-502 YENRLRIVSGLVIS
+502 YENRLRVFSGLVLG
-516 FAESVNELNA
+516 FAEVLNENIA
-526 GGAQVDI
+526 AHGGTRVDI
-533 NVSSSGPYD
+533 NVTSDGPYTA
-542 SEWYAEVMRIR
+542 EWYAEVVRIR
-553 EETIRNAGGTDG
+553 RETIERAGAFTEG
-565 DALADK
+565 DALSSV
-571 ATAVIGE
+571 AVGIIGE
-578 YIDASYARLDELRAA
+578 YVDKCYASLPDIERAV
-593 ASVGYI
+593 SVGWVD
-599 TDADSAEA
+599 DAESEEA
-607 TKLAEE
+607 KLVTEMAAN
-613 VQSNPIFM
+613 NPIFM
-621 VFAFF
+621 LLAM
-626 FMQK
+626 FM

>member
-1 MNISFAKKRSAFR
+1 MNVSFAKKRFAFR

-43 PAAERAEAVNALRVN
+43 PAAERAEAVNALKVN

-75 IIALASPG
+75 IIGLASPG
-83 SYIEAAL
+83 SYIEAVL

-117 SDEGR
+117 SDDGR

-174 LNVIKDKVLGA
+174 LNAIKDKVLGA

-199 IVASFG
+199 IVESFG
-205 KDEASVAESV
+205 KDEASAAESV

-239 ERILGAGE
+239 ERIFGTGE
-247 SGAGLSAIIGSA
+247 SGAGLAGLIGSA

-289 KSMTAEKIASVKA
+289 E
-302 ALASGVLAGFEEFG
+302 
-316 KSMTAEKIASVKA
+316 SMTAEKIASVKA

-341 AQPVAAVGDVME
+341 AQPVEVVRDVME
-353 WLRVAESFADEIP
+353 WLRGAEELLGEVPFLTGAIAAATD
-366 TIVSYALSACNVIYE
+366 VIYE
-381 RNAEDTYTYD
+381 RGEDGGYTYD
-391 FVRKLRLLAEE
+391 FVRRLKLLAEE
-402 ENEELRTVNTYALGA
+402 EDGTLADINSYILAGEAI
-417 ELFLSFAESH
+417 LSFADVYD
-427 NAAELKG
+427 AQAVKDELKQLAENG
-434 WIRDMAKEGTDLKS
+434 GEMTTLV
-448 ALIYAFALMA
+448 IYAMALMFEASEQEGEDIEFTDDIA
-458 AQAESEGDV
+458 ALAV
-467 EVTPDLVSMVSVLLT
+467 ALLT
-482 EVFGSLMDET
+482 EVMGSATET
-492 WRKYVLFPEK
+492 AWNNYISDPEK
-502 YENRLRIVSGLVIS
+502 YQNSLRIFSGLVLG
-516 FAESVNELNA
+516 FAEVLNENIA
-526 GGAQVDI
+526 AHGGTRVDI
-533 NVSSSGPYD
+533 NVTSDGPYTA
-542 SEWYAEVMRIR
+542 EWYAEVVRIR
-553 EETIRNAGGTDG
+553 RETIERAGAFTEG
-565 DALADK
+565 DALSSV
-571 ATAVIGE
+571 AVGIIGE
-578 YIDASYARLDELRAA
+578 YVDKCYASLPDIERAVSAGWVEDAESEEAKLVTEMAA
-593 ASVGYI
+593 N
-599 TDADSAEA
+599 
-607 TKLAEE
+607 
-613 VQSNPIFM
+613 NPIFM
-621 VFAFF
+621 LLAM
-626 FMQK
+626 FM

>member
-1 MNISFAKKRSAFR
+1 MNVSFAKKRFAFR

-43 PAAERAEAVNALRVN
+43 PAAERAEAVNALKVN

-83 SYIEAAL
+83 SYIEAVL

-174 LNVIKDKVLGA
+174 LNAIKDKVLGA

-205 KDEASVAESV
+205 KDEATAAESV

-239 ERILGAGE
+239 ERIFGTGE
-247 SGAGLSAIIGSA
+247 SGEGIAGLIGSA

-289 KSMTAEKIASVKA
+289 KSMTAEKIAR
-302 ALASGVLAGFEEFG
+302 
-316 KSMTAEKIASVKA
+316 VKA

-341 AQPVAAVGDVME
+341 AQPVEVVRDVME
-353 WLRVAESFADEIP
+353 WLRGAEELLGEVPFLTGAIAAATD
-366 TIVSYALSACNVIYE
+366 VIYG
-381 RNAEDTYTYD
+381 EDGGYTYD
-391 FVRKLRLLAEE
+391 FVHRLKLLAGEE
-402 ENEELRTVNTYALGA
+402 DGTLADINSYIIAGEMI
-417 ELFLSFAESH
+417 LSFAEVYD
-427 NAAELKG
+427 AQAVKDELKQLAENG
-434 WIRDMAKEGTDLKS
+434 GEMTTLV
-448 ALIYAFALMA
+448 IYAMALMFEASEQEGEDIEFTDDIA
-458 AQAESEGDV
+458 ALAV
-467 EVTPDLVSMVSVLLT
+467 ALLT
-482 EVFGSLMDET
+482 EVMGSATET
-492 WRKYVLFPEK
+492 AWNNYVSDPEK
-502 YENRLRIVSGLVIS
+502 YENRLRVFSGLVLG
-516 FAESVNELNA
+516 FAEVLNENIA
-526 GGAQVDI
+526 AHGGTRVDI
-533 NVSSSGPYD
+533 NVTSDGPYTA
-542 SEWYAEVMRIR
+542 EWYAEVVRIR
-553 EETIRNAGGTDG
+553 RETIERAGAFTEG
-565 DALADK
+565 DALSSV
-571 ATAVIGE
+571 AVGIIGE
-578 YIDASYARLDELRAA
+578 YVDKCYASLPDIERAVSAGWVEDAESEEAKLVTEMAA
-593 ASVGYI
+593 N
-599 TDADSAEA
+599 
-607 TKLAEE
+607 
-613 VQSNPIFM
+613 NPIFM
-621 VFAFF
+621 LLAM
-626 FMQK
+626 FM

>member
-1 MNISFAKKRSAFR
+1 MGASFAKKRFAFR

-43 PAAERAEAVNALRVN
+43 PAAERAEAVNALKIN
-58 TLAALDAKWAPG
+58 TLAALDAEWTPG

-75 IIALASPG
+75 IIGLASPG
-83 SYIEAAL
+83 SYIEATL

-174 LNVIKDKVLGA
+174 LNAIKDKVLGA

-199 IVASFG
+199 IVESFG
-205 KDEASVAESV
+205 KDEASAAESV
-215 AQTLKALG
+215 AQTIKALA

-239 ERILGAGE
+239 ERIFGTGE
-247 SGAGLSAIIGSA
+247 SGAGLAGLIGSA

-302 ALASGVLAGFEEFG
+302 ALAS
-316 KSMTAEKIASVKA
+316 
-329 ALASVRECFQGF
+329 VRECFQGF
-341 AQPVAAVGDVME
+341 AQPVEVVRDVME
-353 WLRVAESFADEIP
+353 WLRGAEELLGEVPFLTGAIAAATD
-366 TIVSYALSACNVIYE
+366 VIYE
-381 RNAEDTYTYD
+381 RGEDGGYTYD
-391 FVRKLRLLAEE
+391 FVRRLKLLAEE
-402 ENEELRTVNTYALGA
+402 EDGTLADINSYILAGEAI
-417 ELFLSFAESH
+417 LSFAKVYD
-427 NAAELKG
+427 AQAVKDELKQLAENG
-434 WIRDMAKEGTDLKS
+434 GEMTTLV
-448 ALIYAFALMA
+448 IYAMALMFEASEQEGEDIEFTDDIA
-458 AQAESEGDV
+458 ALAV
-467 EVTPDLVSMVSVLLT
+467 ALLT
-482 EVFGSLMDET
+482 EVMGSATET
-492 WRKYVLFPEK
+492 AWNNYVSDPEK
-502 YENRLRIVSGLVIS
+502 YENRLRVFSGLVLG
-516 FAESVNELNA
+516 FAEVLNENIA
-526 GGAQVDI
+526 AHGGTRVDI
-533 NVSSSGPYD
+533 NVTSDGPYTA
-542 SEWYAEVMRIR
+542 EWYAEVVRIR
-553 EETIRNAGGTDG
+553 RETIERAGAFTEG
-565 DALADK
+565 DALSSV
-571 ATAVIGE
+571 AVGIIGE
-578 YIDASYARLDELRAA
+578 YVDKCYASLPDIERAVSAGWVEDAESEEAKLVTEMAA
-593 ASVGYI
+593 N
-599 TDADSAEA
+599 
-607 TKLAEE
+607 
-613 VQSNPIFM
+613 NPIFM
-621 VFAFF
+621 LLAM
-626 FMQK
+626 FM

>member
-1 MNISFAKKRSAFR
+1 MNVSFAKKRFAFR

-43 PAAERAEAVNALRVN
+43 PAVERAEAVNALRVN

-83 SYIEAAL
+83 SYIEATL

-117 SDEGR
+117 SDEGK

-174 LNVIKDKVLGA
+174 LNAIKDKVLGA
-185 GNENIAAAAERAER
+185 GNENIATAAERAER

-205 KDEASVAESV
+205 KDEASAAESV

-239 ERILGAGE
+239 ERIFGTGE
-247 SGAGLSAIIGSA
+247 SGEGLAGLIGSA

-302 ALASGVLAGFEEFG
+302 ALAS
-316 KSMTAEKIASVKA
+316 
-329 ALASVRECFQGF
+329 VRECFQGF
-341 AQPVAAVGDVME
+341 AQPVEVVRDVME
-353 WLRVAESFADEIP
+353 WLRGAEELLGEVPFLTGAIAAATD
-366 TIVSYALSACNVIYE
+366 VIYE
-381 RNAEDTYTYD
+381 RGEDGGYTYD
-391 FVRKLRLLAEE
+391 FVRRLKLLAGEE
-402 ENEELRTVNTYALGA
+402 DGTLADINSYIIAGEMI
-417 ELFLSFAESH
+417 LSFAEDYD
-427 NAAELKG
+427 AQAVKDELKQLAENG
-434 WIRDMAKEGTDLKS
+434 GEMTTLV
-448 ALIYAFALMA
+448 IYAMALMFEASEQEGEDIEFTDDIA
-458 AQAESEGDV
+458 ALAV
-467 EVTPDLVSMVSVLLT
+467 ALLT
-482 EVFGSLMDET
+482 EVMGSATET
-492 WRKYVLFPEK
+492 AWNNYVSDPEK
-502 YENRLRIVSGLVIS
+502 YQNSLRIFSGLVLG
-516 FAESVNELNA
+516 FAEVLNENIA
-526 GGAQVDI
+526 AHGGTRVDI
-533 NVSSSGPYD
+533 NVTSDGPYTA
-542 SEWYAEVMRIR
+542 EWYAEVVRIR
-553 EETIRNAGGTDG
+553 RETIERAGAFTEG
-565 DALADK
+565 DDLSSV
-571 ATAVIGE
+571 AVGIIGE
-578 YIDASYARLDELRAA
+578 YVDKCYASLLDIERAV
-593 ASVGYI
+593 SVGWVE
-599 TDADSAEA
+599 DAESEEA
-607 TKLAEE
+607 KLVTEMAAN
-613 VQSNPIFM
+613 NPIFM
-621 VFAFF
+621 LLAM
-626 FMQK
+626 FM

>member
-1 MNISFAKKRSAFR
+1 MGASFAKKRFAFC

-43 PAAERAEAVNALRVN
+43 PAAERAEAVNALRAN
-58 TLAALDAKWAPG
+58 TLAALDAKWTPG

-83 SYIEAAL
+83 SYIEAVL
-90 WTEML
+90 CTEML

-205 KDEASVAESV
+205 KDETSAAESV

-247 SGAGLSAIIGSA
+247 SGEGLAGLIGSA

-272 EMFAWLDGVLA
+272 EMFAWLDGVL
-283 GFEEFG
+283 GGLKDFG
-289 KSMTAEKIASVKA
+289 A
-302 ALASGVLAGFEEFG
+302 
-316 KSMTAEKIASVKA
+316 SMTAEKIASVKA

-341 AQPVAAVGDVME
+341 AQPVEVVRDVME
-353 WLRVAESFADEIP
+353 WLRGAEELLGEVPFLTGAIAAATD
-366 TIVSYALSACNVIYE
+366 VIYE
-381 RNAEDTYTYD
+381 RGEDGGYTYD
-391 FVRKLRLLAEE
+391 FVRRLKLLAEE
-402 ENEELRTVNTYALGA
+402 EDGTLADINSYILAGEAI
-417 ELFLSFAESH
+417 LSFAKVYD
-427 NAAELKG
+427 AQAVKDELKQLAENG
-434 WIRDMAKEGTDLKS
+434 GEMTSLV
-448 ALIYAFALMA
+448 IYAMALMFEASEQEGEDIEFTDDIA
-458 AQAESEGDV
+458 ALAV
-467 EVTPDLVSMVSVLLT
+467 ALLT
-482 EVFGSLMDET
+482 EVMGSATET
-492 WRKYVLFPEK
+492 AWNNYVSDPEK
-502 YENRLRIVSGLVIS
+502 YQNSLRIFSGLVLG
-516 FAESVNELNA
+516 FAEVLNENIA
-526 GGAQVDI
+526 AHGGTRVDI
-533 NVSSSGPYD
+533 NVTSDGPYTA
-542 SEWYAEVMRIR
+542 EWYAEVVRIR
-553 EETIRNAGGTDG
+553 RETIERAGAFTEG
-565 DALADK
+565 DALSSV
-571 ATAVIGE
+571 AVGIIGE
-578 YIDASYARLDELRAA
+578 YVDKCYASLPDIERAVSAGWVEDAESEEAKLVTEMAA
-593 ASVGYI
+593 N
-599 TDADSAEA
+599 
-607 TKLAEE
+607 
-613 VQSNPIFM
+613 NPIFM
-621 VFAFF
+621 LLAM
-626 FMQK
+626 FM

>member
-1 MNISFAKKRSAFR
+1 MNVSFAKKRFAFR

-43 PAAERAEAVNALRVN
+43 PAAERAEAVNALKVN
-58 TLAALDAKWAPG
+58 TLAALDAKWTPG
-70 LTDAE
+70 LTDTE
-75 IIALASPG
+75 IIGLASPG

-174 LNVIKDKVLGA
+174 LNAIKDKVLGA

-199 IVASFG
+199 IVESFG
-205 KDEASVAESV
+205 KDEASAAESV

-239 ERILGAGE
+239 ERIFGTGE
-247 SGAGLSAIIGSA
+247 SGEGLAGLIGSA

-302 ALASGVLAGFEEFG
+302 ALAS
-316 KSMTAEKIASVKA
+316 
-329 ALASVRECFQGF
+329 VRECFQGF
-341 AQPVAAVGDVME
+341 AQPVEVVRDVME
-353 WLRVAESFADEIP
+353 WLRGAEELLGEVPFLTGAIAAATD
-366 TIVSYALSACNVIYE
+366 VIYE
-381 RNAEDTYTYD
+381 RGEDGGYTYD
-391 FVRKLRLLAEE
+391 FVRRLKLLAGEE
-402 ENEELRTVNTYALGA
+402 DGTLADINSYILAGEAI
-417 ELFLSFAESH
+417 LSFAEVYD
-427 NAAELKG
+427 AQAVKDELQRLAENGGEMTTLV
-434 WIRDMAKEGTDLKS
+434 
-448 ALIYAFALMA
+448 IYAMALMFEASEQEGEDIEFTDDIA
-458 AQAESEGDV
+458 ALAV
-467 EVTPDLVSMVSVLLT
+467 ALLT
-482 EVFGSLMDET
+482 EVMGSATET
-492 WRKYVLFPEK
+492 AWNNYVSDPEK
-502 YENRLRIVSGLVIS
+502 YQNSLRIFSGMVLG
-516 FAESVNELNA
+516 FAEVLNENIA
-526 GGAQVDI
+526 AHGGTRVDI
-533 NVSSSGPYD
+533 NVTSNGPYTA
-542 SEWYAEVMRIR
+542 EWYAEVVRIR
-553 EETIRNAGGTDG
+553 RETIERAGAFTEG
-565 DALADK
+565 DALSSV
-571 ATAVIGE
+571 AVGIIGE
-578 YIDASYARLDELRAA
+578 YVDKCYASLSDIERAVSAGWVEDAESEEAKLVTEMAA
-593 ASVGYI
+593 N
-599 TDADSAEA
+599 
-607 TKLAEE
+607 
-613 VQSNPIFM
+613 NPIFM
-621 VFAFF
+621 LLAM
-626 FMQK
+626 FM

>member
-1 MNISFAKKRSAFR
+1 MNVSFAKKRFAFR

-21 VLLIVAMSAVCL
+21 VLLIVAMSAVCI

-43 PAAERAEAVNALRVN
+43 PAAERAEAVNALKVN

-83 SYIEAAL
+83 SYIEATL

-174 LNVIKDKVLGA
+174 LNAIKDKVLGA

-199 IVASFG
+199 IVESFG
-205 KDEASVAESV
+205 KDETSAAESV
-215 AQTLKALG
+215 AQTLKALA

-239 ERILGAGE
+239 ERIFGTGE
-247 SGAGLSAIIGSA
+247 SGEGLAGLIGSA

-302 ALASGVLAGFEEFG
+302 ALAS
-316 KSMTAEKIASVKA
+316 
-329 ALASVRECFQGF
+329 VRECFQGF
-341 AQPVAAVGDVME
+341 AQPVEVVRDVME
-353 WLRVAESFADEIP
+353 WLRGAEELLGEVPFLTGAIAAATD
-366 TIVSYALSACNVIYE
+366 VIYE
-381 RNAEDTYTYD
+381 RGEDMGYTYD
-391 FVRKLRLLAEE
+391 FVRRLKLLAEE
-402 ENEELRTVNTYALGA
+402 EDGTLADINSYIIAGEMI
-417 ELFLSFAESH
+417 LSFADVYD
-427 NAAELKG
+427 AQAVKDELKQLAENG
-434 WIRDMAKEGTDLKS
+434 GEMTSLV
-448 ALIYAFALMA
+448 IYAMALMFEASEQEGEDIEFTDDIA
-458 AQAESEGDV
+458 ALAV
-467 EVTPDLVSMVSVLLT
+467 ALLT
-482 EVFGSLMDET
+482 EVMGSATET
-492 WRKYVLFPEK
+492 AWNNYVSDPEK
-502 YENRLRIVSGLVIS
+502 YQNRLRVFSGLVLD
-516 FAESVNELNA
+516 FAEVLNENIA
-526 GGAQVDI
+526 AHGGTRVDI
-533 NVSSSGPYD
+533 NVTSDGPYTA
-542 SEWYAEVMRIR
+542 EWYAEVVRIR
-553 EETIRNAGGTDG
+553 RETIERAGTFTEGG
-565 DALADK
+565 ALSSV
-571 ATAVIGE
+571 AVGIIGE
-578 YIDASYARLDELRAA
+578 YVDKCYASLPDIERAVSAGWVEDAESEEAKLVTEMAA
-593 ASVGYI
+593 N
-599 TDADSAEA
+599 
-607 TKLAEE
+607 
-613 VQSNPIFM
+613 NPIFM
-621 VFAFF
+621 LLAM
-626 FMQK
+626 FM

>member
-1 MNISFAKKRSAFR
+1 MGASFAKKRFAFR

-58 TLAALDAKWAPG
+58 TLAALDAKWTPG
-70 LTDAE
+70 LTDTE
-75 IIALASPG
+75 IIGLASPG
-83 SYIEAAL
+83 SYIEAVL

-174 LNVIKDKVLGA
+174 LNAIKDKVLGA

-199 IVASFG
+199 IVESFG
-205 KDEASVAESV
+205 KDEASAAESV

-228 VKTVLAFAYDT
+228 VKTVLAFVYDT
-239 ERILGAGE
+239 ERIFGTGE
-247 SGAGLSAIIGSA
+247 SGEGLAGLIGSA

-289 KSMTAEKIASVKA
+289 E
-302 ALASGVLAGFEEFG
+302 
-316 KSMTAEKIASVKA
+316 SMTAEKIASVKA

-341 AQPVAAVGDVME
+341 AQPVAAVGDAME

-366 TIVSYALSACNVIYE
+366 TIVSYALSACDVIYE

-402 ENEELRTVNTYALGA
+402 EDEELRTVNTYALGA

-427 NAAELKG
+427 DAAELKG
-434 WIRDMAKEGTDLKS
+434 WIRDMAKEGTGLKS

-578 YIDASYARLDELRAA
+578 YIDASYARRDELRAA

-607 TKLAEE
+607 TKLVEE

>member
-1 MNISFAKKRSAFR
+1 MGASFAKKRFAFR

-58 TLAALDAKWAPG
+58 TLAALDAKWTPG
-70 LTDAE
+70 LTDTE
-75 IIALASPG
+75 IIGLASPG

-174 LNVIKDKVLGA
+174 LNAIKDKVLGA

-205 KDEASVAESV
+205 KDEATAAESV

-239 ERILGAGE
+239 ERIFGTGE
-247 SGAGLSAIIGSA
+247 SGEGLAGLIGSA

-302 ALASGVLAGFEEFG
+302 ALAS
-316 KSMTAEKIASVKA
+316 
-329 ALASVRECFQGF
+329 VRECFQGF
-341 AQPVAAVGDVME
+341 AQPVEVVRDVME
-353 WLRVAESFADEIP
+353 WLRGAEELLGEVPFLTGAIAAATD
-366 TIVSYALSACNVIYE
+366 VIYE
-381 RNAEDTYTYD
+381 RGEDGGYTYD
-391 FVRKLRLLAEE
+391 FVHRLKLLAEE
-402 ENEELRTVNTYALGA
+402 EDGTLADINSYILAGEAI
-417 ELFLSFAESH
+417 LSFAKVYD
-427 NAAELKG
+427 AQAVKDELKQLAENG
-434 WIRDMAKEGTDLKS
+434 GEMTSLV
-448 ALIYAFALMA
+448 IYAMALMFEASEQEGEDIEFTDDIA
-458 AQAESEGDV
+458 ALAV
-467 EVTPDLVSMVSVLLT
+467 ALLT
-482 EVFGSLMDET
+482 EVMGSATET
-492 WRKYVLFPEK
+492 AWNNYVSDPEK
-502 YENRLRIVSGLVIS
+502 YQNSLRIFSGLVLG
-516 FAESVNELNA
+516 FAEVLNENIA
-526 GGAQVDI
+526 AHGGTRVDI
-533 NVSSSGPYD
+533 NVTSDGPYTA
-542 SEWYAEVMRIR
+542 EWYAEVVRIR
-553 EETIRNAGGTDG
+553 RETIERAGAFTEG
-565 DALADK
+565 DALSSV
-571 ATAVIGE
+571 AVGIIGE
-578 YIDASYARLDELRAA
+578 YVDKCYASLPDIERAV
-593 ASVGYI
+593 SVGWV
-599 TDADSAEA
+599 DDSESEEA
-607 TKLAEE
+607 KLVTEMAAN
-613 VQSNPIFM
+613 NPIFM
-621 VFAFF
+621 LLAM
-626 FMQK
+626 FM

>member
-1 MNISFAKKRSAFR
+1 MRASFAKKRFAFR

-43 PAAERAEAVNALRVN
+43 PAAERAEAVNALKVN
-58 TLAALDAKWAPG
+58 TLAALDAKWTPG

-83 SYIEAAL
+83 SYIEATL

-117 SDEGR
+117 SDEGK

-174 LNVIKDKVLGA
+174 LNAIKDKVLGA

-199 IVASFG
+199 IVESFG
-205 KDEASVAESV
+205 KDEASAAESV

-239 ERILGAGE
+239 ERIFGTGE
-247 SGAGLSAIIGSA
+247 SGEGLAGLIGSA

-302 ALASGVLAGFEEFG
+302 ALAS
-316 KSMTAEKIASVKA
+316 
-329 ALASVRECFQGF
+329 VRECFQGF
-341 AQPVAAVGDVME
+341 AQPVEVVRDVME
-353 WLRVAESFADEIP
+353 WLRGAEELLGEVPFLTGAIAAATD
-366 TIVSYALSACNVIYE
+366 VIYE
-381 RNAEDTYTYD
+381 RGEDGGYTY
-391 FVRKLRLLAEE
+391 VRRLKLLAEE
-402 ENEELRTVNTYALGA
+402 EDGTLADINSYIIAGEMI
-417 ELFLSFAESH
+417 LSFAEVYD
-427 NAAELKG
+427 AQAVKDELKQLAENG
-434 WIRDMAKEGTDLKS
+434 GEMTSLV
-448 ALIYAFALMA
+448 IYAMALMFEASEQEGEDIEFTDDIA
-458 AQAESEGDV
+458 ALAV
-467 EVTPDLVSMVSVLLT
+467 ALLT
-482 EVFGSLMDET
+482 EVMGSATET
-492 WRKYVLFPEK
+492 AWNNYVSDPEK
-502 YENRLRIVSGLVIS
+502 YENRLRVFSGLVLG
-516 FAESVNELNA
+516 FAEVLNENIA
-526 GGAQVDI
+526 AHGGTRVDI
-533 NVSSSGPYD
+533 NVTSDGPYTA
-542 SEWYAEVMRIR
+542 EWYAEVVRIR
-553 EETIRNAGGTDG
+553 RETIERAGTFTEGG
-565 DALADK
+565 ELSSV
-571 ATAVIGE
+571 AVGIIGE
-578 YIDASYARLDELRAA
+578 YVDKCYASLPDIERAVSAGWVDDAESEEAKLVTEMAA
-593 ASVGYI
+593 N
-599 TDADSAEA
+599 
-607 TKLAEE
+607 
-613 VQSNPIFM
+613 NPIFM
-621 VFAFF
+621 LLAM
-626 FMQK
+626 FM

>member
-1 MNISFAKKRSAFR
+1 MNVSFAKKRFAFR

-58 TLAALDAKWAPG
+58 TLAALDSKWTPG
-70 LTDAE
+70 LTDTE
-75 IIALASPG
+75 IIGLASPG

-174 LNVIKDKVLGA
+174 LNAIKDKVLGA

-205 KDEASVAESV
+205 KDEASAAESV

-239 ERILGAGE
+239 ERIFGTGE
-247 SGAGLSAIIGSA
+247 SGEGLAGLIGSA

-272 EMFAWLDGVLA
+272 EMFAWLD
-283 GFEEFG
+283 
-289 KSMTAEKIASVKA
+289 
-302 ALASGVLAGFEEFG
+302 GVLAGFEEFG

-402 ENEELRTVNTYALGA
+402 EDEELRTVNTYALGA

-427 NAAELKG
+427 DAAELKG
-434 WIRDMAKEGTDLKS
+434 WIRDMANEGTGLKS

-458 AQAESEGDV
+458 TQAESEGDV

>member
-1 MNISFAKKRSAFR
+1 MNVSFAKKRFAFR

-43 PAAERAEAVNALRVN
+43 PAAERAEAVNALKVN

-117 SDEGR
+117 SDEGK

-199 IVASFG
+199 IVESFG
-205 KDEASVAESV
+205 KDEASAAESV

-239 ERILGAGE
+239 ERIFGTGE
-247 SGAGLSAIIGSA
+247 SGEGLAGLIGSA

-283 GFEEFG
+283 GFD
-289 KSMTAEKIASVKA
+289 
-302 ALASGVLAGFEEFG
+302 EFG

-341 AQPVAAVGDVME
+341 AQPVEVVRDVME
-353 WLRVAESFADEIP
+353 WLRGAEELLGEVPFLTGAIAAA
-366 TIVSYALSACNVIYE
+366 TNVIYE
-381 RNAEDTYTYD
+381 RGEDGGYTYD
-391 FVRKLRLLAEE
+391 FVRRLKLLAEE
-402 ENEELRTVNTYALGA
+402 EDGTLADINSYIIAGEMI
-417 ELFLSFAESH
+417 LSFAEVYD
-427 NAAELKG
+427 AQAVKDELKQLAENG
-434 WIRDMAKEGTDLKS
+434 GEMTSLV
-448 ALIYAFALMA
+448 IYAMALMFEASEQEGEDIELTDDIA
-458 AQAESEGDV
+458 ALAV
-467 EVTPDLVSMVSVLLT
+467 ALLT
-482 EVFGSLMDET
+482 EVMGSATET
-492 WRKYVLFPEK
+492 AWNNYVSDPEK
-502 YENRLRIVSGLVIS
+502 YQNRLRVFSGLVLD
-516 FAESVNELNA
+516 FAEVLNENIA
-526 GGAQVDI
+526 AHGGTRVDI
-533 NVSSSGPYD
+533 NVTSDGPYTA
-542 SEWYAEVMRIR
+542 EWYAEVVRIR
-553 EETIRNAGGTDG
+553 RETIERAGAFTEG
-565 DALADK
+565 DALSSV
-571 ATAVIGE
+571 AVGIIGE
-578 YIDASYARLDELRAA
+578 YVDKCYVSLPDIERAVSAGWVEDAESEEAKLVTEMAA
-593 ASVGYI
+593 N
-599 TDADSAEA
+599 
-607 TKLAEE
+607 
-613 VQSNPIFM
+613 NPIFM
-621 VFAFF
+621 LLAM
-626 FMQK
+626 FM